1 MPIVVVVFKNWG
13 RMKEKFEQ
21 NNMRRMNGKYEQNK
35 VRRMI

>member
-1 MPIVVVVFKNWG
+1 MPIVVVVFRNLC
-13 RMKEKFEQ
+13 RMKEKCEQ